1 MEPRKELP
9 VIESLNI
16 QWLEGQ
22 CRPLTIPMNSN
33 FSFVLQDFTHI
44 LSFLLILK
52 NNNMRVDLM

>member
-22 CRPLTIPMNSN
+22 SCPLTIPMNSN

-52 NNNMRVDLM
+52 K